1 MKNFR
6 VCKTN
11 NKVHEIKQCFQKEC
25 LIKRKELRLITK
37 ALNRNPNDLRLKQR
51 FCNLAKYYRSLRMK
65 FKHKHEQQLLCNLEQ
80 LHHTDTE
87 SF

>member
-1 MKNFR
+1 MLPKR
-6 VCKTN
+6 VLNKT
-11 NKVHEIKQCFQKEC
+11 KRIKAYYKG
-25 LIKRKELRLITK
+25 
-37 ALNRNPNDLRLKQR
+37 LNRNPNDLRLKQR
-51 FCNLAKYYRSLRMK
+51 FCNLTKYYRSLRMK